1 MTVVPSGGGSATG
14 QEPFACDFHIHNVRN
29 YMRDVDMNER
39 GKQLIAPVLLL
50 GFTTCGSAMAADEP
64 AAPAAAAEPAKPA
77 PGTLAGVLDASGIT
91 ATGYVAASY
100 YHSNGYSTYH
110 QFDNKHDSFQLDQA
124 ALTIAFQPKEGFGA
138 LVNVAAGE
146 DMKILNA
153 AEGSNPNTFDVVQG
167 FIQYATGP
175 LTVIAGKYVTLVGA
189 EVIAPTG
196 NTNFSRSLLFF
207 AEPLTHT
214 GIRATYAASDT
225 LSVVAGANNGW
236 NYSSLSTSGSKT
248 AELGVAWTPS
258 KAFSLTAQAYV
269 GKDPTFDAQR
279 TLVDAVATY
288 SATDALTL
296 ILSFDWGKQKQHAAG
311 DPDLDW
317 NGAAFYTNYA
327 LNDQWRVSLR
337 LEYLDDKEGFVSG
350 IVGTAQ
356 KFKEGTV
363 TFGYAPVKSFELRM
377 EARYDKSD
385 KSTFVRKI
393 TTDTSINPFAD
404 SQTGVA
410 LQGVYKF

>member
-1 MTVVPSGGGSATG
+1 
-14 QEPFACDFHIHNVRN
+14 
-29 YMRDVDMNER
+29 MNER
-39 GKQLIAPVLLL
+39 GKQLIAPALLL

-146 DMKILNA
+146 DMKILNT

-167 FIQYATGP
+167 FVQYATGP
-175 LTVIAGKYVTLVGA
+175 LTVIAGKYVTLAGA

-214 GIRATYAASDT
+214 GIRATYAVSDT

-269 GKDPTFDAQR
+269 GKDPTLDAQR

-350 IVGTAQ
+350 ILGTAQ
-356 KFKEGTV
+356 KLKEGTV
-363 TFGYAPVKSFELRM
+363 TFGYAPVKSVELRM

-385 KSTFVRKI
+385 KSTFVRTI
-393 TTDTSINPFAD
+393 TNDTSINPFAD

>member
-1 MTVVPSGGGSATG
+1 M
-14 QEPFACDFHIHNVRN
+14 NV
-29 YMRDVDMNER
+29 R

-50 GFTTCGSAMAADEP
+50 GFTTCGSAMAADES

-91 ATGYVAASY
+91 ATGYAAASY

-167 FIQYATGP
+167 FVQYATGP
-175 LTVIAGKYVTLVGA
+175 LTVIAGKYVTLAGA

-214 GIRATYAASDT
+214 GVRATYAASDT
-225 LSVVAGANNGW
+225 LSVVAGVNNGW

-350 IVGTAQ
+350 ILGTAQ
-356 KFKEGTV
+356 KLKEGTV

>member
-1 MTVVPSGGGSATG
+1 
-14 QEPFACDFHIHNVRN
+14 
-29 YMRDVDMNER
+29 MNKH
-39 GKQLIAPVLLL
+39 GKQLIA
-50 GFTTCGSAMAADEP
+50 SALILSSAVRTAALADEP
-64 AAPAAAAEPAKPA
+64 TAPPAAAEPAKPA

-100 YHSNGYSTYH
+100 YHSNGYGTDH

-124 ALTIAFQPKEGFGA
+124 ALTLAYQPKEGFGA
-138 LVNVAAGE
+138 LVNIDAGE

-153 AEGSNPNTFDVVQG
+153 AEGSNANTFDVVQA
-167 FIQYATGP
+167 FVQYAAGP
-175 LTVIAGKYVTLVGA
+175 LTVIGGKYVTLAGA

-225 LSVVAGANNGW
+225 LSVVAGVNNGW

-248 AELGVAWTPS
+248 GELGVAWTPS
-258 KAFSLTAQAYV
+258 KTFSLTAQAYV
-269 GKDPTFDAQR
+269 GKDSTFDAQR

-296 ILSFDWGKQKQHAAG
+296 ILSYDWGKQKQHAAG

-327 LNDQWRVSLR
+327 LNDQWRASLR
-337 LEYLDDKEGFVSG
+337 LEYLNDKEGFVSG
-350 IVGTAQ
+350 LLGTPQ
-356 KFKEGTV
+356 KLKEGTL

-385 KSTFVRKI
+385 KATFVRM
-393 TTDTSINPFAD
+393 INNIANANPLAD
-404 SQTGVA
+404 SQTGLA